1 MISTFINAWKVAD
14 LRKKM
19 LFTALIVLIFRIGA
33 AIPVPFTNISGD
45 NGIIDPTGETFMNY
59 LSMMTGEA
67 FAYGTIFALSI
78 TPYINSSIIIQL
90 LGVVIPALEKLSKEG
105 EEGRKKI
112 AAITRYTTIG
122 LALLQSTA
130 YFIYLRAQGYVV
142 TDANGELFTGFA
154 AVLQGLAVIL
164 CLTAGSCFV
173 MWLGEQVNEK
183 GIGNGI
189 SIILFAGIVSRIP
202 TLVYMMYAH
211 LIQGGAY
218 YALVPIVAICLL
230 AMIAFIVWMDNAERR
245 IPVQYAKRVVGRK
258 MYGGQSSNIPLK
270 LNMTGVMPVIFA
282 SSIVSLVPT
291 ILTLCQ
297 VKETTKGFW
306 GWLYRFLAS
315 DGAVY
320 PILLFVLIIA
330 FAYFYT
336 QITFDPMDVANNL
349 KKQGGAIPGIR
360 QGRPTADYIRKIL
373 NKVTLVGALFL
384 SIIAV
389 TPVIIGPHVLQPFL
403 EWLITPAFAGT
414 YYEMIGLLDYFV
426 QQQASGLTSI
436 FTFGGTSILIVVGV
450 ALETFREL
458 EAQLTMRN
466 YKGFLN

>member
-202 TLVYMMYAH
+202 TLCYMMYAH
-211 LIQGGAY
+211 FIQGGAY

-258 MYGGQSSNIPLK
+258 MYGGQSTHIHLK
-270 LNMTGVMPVIFA
+270 VNMSGVLPVIFA
-282 SSIVSLVPT
+282 SSILSLPPT
-291 ILTLCQ
+291 VEMFLKDETAEKFEGFFKLFTTSHWFYSVIYFFLIL
-297 VKETTKGFW
+297 F
-306 GWLYRFLAS
+306 
-315 DGAVY
+315 
-320 PILLFVLIIA
+320 
-330 FAYFYT
+330 FAYFYASI
-336 QITFDPMDVANNL
+336 QYNPVEMANNIR
-349 KKQGGAIPGIR
+349 KNSGMVPGL
-360 QGRPTADYIRKIL
+360 RPGKPTSDYIKKIL
-373 NKVTLVGALFL
+373 GRMTLLGALLL
-384 SIIAV
+384 SVVALFPNII
-389 TPVIIGPHVLQPFL
+389 TLFTNLIGSP
-403 EWLITPAFAGT
+403 
-414 YYEMIGLLDYFV
+414 
-426 QQQASGLTSI
+426 LTLSL
-436 FTFGGTSILIVVGV
+436 GGTSLIIVVGV
-450 ALETFREL
+450 ALETVKQL
-458 EAQLTMRN
+458 ESQMMMRH
-466 YKGFLN
+466 YKGFLD

>member
-112 AAITRYTTIG
+112 ATITRYTTIA

-142 TDANGELFTGFA
+142 TDANGDLFTGFA

-202 TLVYMMYAH
+202 TLVYMMY
-211 LIQGGAY
+211 G
-218 YALVPIVAICLL
+218 
-230 AMIAFIVWMDNAERR
+230 D
-245 IPVQYAKRVVGRK
+245 
-258 MYGGQSSNIPLK
+258 SSFS
-270 LNMTGVMPVIFA
+270 VIHPNNE
-282 SSIVSLVPT
+282 SDHCKKTDYNDGYECIVST
-291 ILTLCQ
+291 
-297 VKETTKGFW
+297 
-306 GWLYRFLAS
+306 A
-315 DGAVY
+315 
-320 PILLFVLIIA
+320 
-330 FAYFYT
+330 
-336 QITFDPMDVANNL
+336 L
-349 KKQGGAIPGIR
+349 K
-360 QGRPTADYIRKIL
+360 
-373 NKVTLVGALFL
+373 NVSVH
-384 SIIAV
+384 
-389 TPVIIGPHVLQPFL
+389 HVNQC
-403 EWLITPAFAGT
+403 
-414 YYEMIGLLDYFV
+414 
-426 QQQASGLTSI
+426 
-436 FTFGGTSILIVVGV
+436 
-450 ALETFREL
+450 
-458 EAQLTMRN
+458 RN
-466 YKGFLN
+466 T